1 MASLGKNSLE
11 VSRMETLTHGYGSYA
26 RCCPKRLTLCLE
38 ARLFLPHLWQ
48 QIRDWFGK
56 AGSITWLSAPFR
68 VMTAEEPAPDSPR
81 WKQVGVDVLSWLIFL
96 VMVPAGHPLVAFWLA
111 VDWAAINRICAPCYQ
126 NGRRGQRAWA
136 PAQMFALLILFFV
149 LPVPSES
156 ELLRTVAIV
165 PLYRW
170 FCGFGLFSLLPDH
183 STLHTFRKRVGV
195 ERFEAILTWVVAR
208 GLELGLIANELAH
221 FDMMGVAASARTW
234 MPYERVVLL
243 TQALIR
249 YLELAE
255 KGKAPDEP
263 LPEAL
268 RQLAAEIAIEVLG
281 NERLKKDPKAPDR
294 VLKSIERWTRRRQG
308 AKGQALWEM
317 ALEEAVQ
324 TLLAEEESPS
334 PHEGEA
340 SRRWLKGA
348 AQRLKALLPHAK
360 GDLDARVGWVNDV
373 LLLCGYW
380 LGFLVDG
387 AHSIITAVRVVPLN
401 VDQRTQMIP
410 ALDAHKERVGA
421 YPKEVTADSAQDYYP
436 VHQALDEREIEGHIA
451 SRDHK
456 AVGGGLS
463 SDHFTW
469 DEKGRLLCPE
479 GKAMR
484 PGKPRQDGLTPF
496 KGLDCPSCLRKTE
509 CLPERQQPDG
519 PRVIYL
525 EPAAHQRWLKNREH
539 TRTEAYK
546 EAQRK
551 RFASEGLFG
560 LARRLHGAEKMPYR
574 SEPMNQIAGLMIG
587 IVMNLGILARQ
598 RRAKAPA

>member
-1 MASLGKNSLE
+1 
-11 VSRMETLTHGYGSYA
+11 METLTYGYAGYA
-26 RCCPKRLTLCLE
+26 HCYPKRLTLSLD
-38 ARLFLPHLWQ
+38 ARLFLPCLWQ
-48 QIRDWFGK
+48 QIRDWFGRT
-56 AGSITWLSAPFR
+56 GSITWLSAPFR
-68 VMTAEEPAPDSPR
+68 AMSAEESAPNSPR
-81 WKQVGVDVLSWLIFL
+81 WKQIGVDVLSWLIFL
-96 VMVPAGHPLVAFWLA
+96 VMVPAGHPLVALWQA

-136 PAQMFALLILFFV
+136 PAQMFALLVLFFI

-170 FCGFGLFSLLPDH
+170 FCGFGLFSSLPDH
-183 STLHTFRKRVGV
+183 STLHTFRKRIGV
-195 ERFEAILTWVVAR
+195 ERFEAILTWVVGR
-208 GLELGLIANELAH
+208 CLEMGLIANELAH
-221 FDMMGVAASARTW
+221 FDMMGVAASAHTW
-234 MPYERVVLL
+234 TPYERAVLL

-255 KGKAPDEP
+255 KGKPPDEP

-268 RQLAAEIAIEVLG
+268 RRLAAEIAIAVLG
-281 NERLKKDPKAPDR
+281 NERLKKDTKAPSR
-294 VLKSIERWTRRRQG
+294 VLRSIERWNLRRQG

-324 TLLAEEESPS
+324 ALLSEEESS
-334 PHEGEA
+334 PPEEENA
-340 SRRWLKGA
+340 FRRWLKGR
-348 AQRLKALLPHAK
+348 AQKLKALLPHAR
-360 GDLDARVGWVNDV
+360 GDLDARVGWVSDL

-387 AHSIITAVRVVPLN
+387 ARSVITAVRVVPLN
-401 VDQRTQMIP
+401 VDQQTQMIP
-410 ALDAHKERVGA
+410 ALDAHRERVGV
-421 YPKEVTADSAQDYYP
+421 YPKQVTADSAQDYYP
-436 VHQALDEREIEGHIA
+436 VHQGLDKRQIEGHIA

-469 DEKGRLLCPE
+469 DERGQLLCPE
-479 GKAMR
+479 GKVMR
-484 PGKPRQDGLTPF
+484 PGKPRKDGLTPF
-496 KGLDCPSCLRKTE
+496 RGPDCSLCKRKAE
-509 CLPERQQPDG
+509 CLPKGQQPDG
-519 PRVIYL
+519 PRVIHL

-539 TRTEAYK
+539 TRTKAYK

-574 SEPMNQIAGLMIG
+574 SEFMNQIAGLMIG
-587 IVMNLGILARQ
+587 IVMDLGILARQ
-598 RRAKAPA
+598 QRAMAPA

>member
-1 MASLGKNSLE
+1 
-11 VSRMETLTHGYGSYA
+11 METLTYGYASYA
-26 RCCPKRLTLCLE
+26 HCYSKRLTLCLD
-38 ARLFLPHLWQ
+38 ARLFLPCLWQ
-48 QIRDWFGK
+48 QIRDWFGRT
-56 AGSITWLSAPFR
+56 GSITWLSAPFR
-68 VMTAEEPAPDSPR
+68 VMSAEESAPNSPR
-81 WKQVGVDVLSWLIFL
+81 WKQIGVDVLSWLIFL
-96 VMVPAGHPLVAFWLA
+96 VMVPAGHPLVTLWQA

-136 PAQMFALLILFFV
+136 PAQLFALLVLFFV

-170 FCGFGLFSLLPDH
+170 FCGFGLFSALPDH
-183 STLHTFRKRVGV
+183 STLHTFRKRMGV
-195 ERFEAILTWVVAR
+195 ERFEAILTWAVGR
-208 GLELGLIANELAH
+208 CLEMGLIANELAH

-234 MPYERVVLL
+234 TPYERAVLL

-255 KGKAPDEP
+255 EGKAPHEP

-268 RQLAAEIAIEVLG
+268 RQLAAEIAIAVLG
-281 NERLKKDPKAPDR
+281 NERLKKDAKAPSR
-294 VLKSIERWTRRRQG
+294 VLKSIERWNLRRQG

-324 TLLAEEESPS
+324 ALLSEEESS
-334 PHEGEA
+334 PPEDENA
-340 SRRWLKGA
+340 FRRWLKGR
-348 AQRLKALLPHAK
+348 AQKLKALLPHAR
-360 GDLDARVGWVNDV
+360 GDLDARVGWVSDL

-387 AHSIITAVRVVPLN
+387 ARSVITAVRVVPVN
-401 VDQRTQMIP
+401 SNQSTQMIP

-421 YPKEVTADSAQDYYP
+421 YPKQVTADSAQDYYP
-436 VHQALDEREIEGHIA
+436 VHQALDKRQIEGHIA

-469 DEKGRLLCPE
+469 DEKGQLLCPE
-479 GKAMR
+479 GKVMR
-484 PGKPRQDGLTPF
+484 PGKPRKDGLTPF
-496 KGLDCPSCLRKTE
+496 TGSGCADCRRREE
-509 CLPERQQPDG
+509 CLPKGQQPAG
-519 PRVIYL
+519 PRVIHL

-539 TRTEAYK
+539 THTEAYK

-574 SEPMNQIAGLMIG
+574 SEPMNRIAGLMIG
-587 IVMNLGILARQ
+587 IVMDLGILARQ
-598 RRAKAPA
+598 QRAMASA

>member
-1 MASLGKNSLE
+1 
-11 VSRMETLTHGYGSYA
+11 MEALAHGHASYA
-26 RCCPKRLTLCLE
+26 HCYPQRLILCLE

-48 QIRDWFGK
+48 QIRDWFSR

-68 VMTAEEPAPDSPR
+68 VMTAEGPTPDSPR
-81 WKQVGVDVLSWLIFL
+81 WKQVGMDVLSWLIFL
-96 VMVPAGHPLVAFWLA
+96 VMVPAYHPLVAFWQA
-111 VDWAAINRICAPCYQ
+111 VDWAAINRICAPCYH
-126 NGRRGQRAWA
+126 NGQRGQRAWA

-170 FCGFGLFSLLPDH
+170 FCGFGLFSSLPDH

-195 ERFEAILTWVVAR
+195 ERFEAILTWVVGR
-208 GLELGLIANELAH
+208 CLEAGLIANHLAH

-234 MPYERVVLL
+234 TPYEKAVLL

-255 KGKAPDEP
+255 EEKAPDEP

-268 RQLAAEIAIEVLG
+268 RQLVAEIAITVLG
-281 NERLKKDPKAPDR
+281 NERLKEDAKAPSR
-294 VLKSIERWTRRRQG
+294 VLRSIERWNLRRQG

-324 TLLAEEESPS
+324 TLLSEEESP
-334 PHEGEA
+334 PPEGEDA
-340 SRRWLKGA
+340 FRRWLKGR
-348 AQRLKALLPHAK
+348 AQQLKALLPHAR
-360 GDLDARVGWVNDV
+360 GDLDARIGKVSDV
-373 LLLCGYW
+373 LFLCGYW

-387 AHSIITAVRVVPLN
+387 VRSVITAVRVVPLN

-410 ALDAHKERVGA
+410 ALDAHRKRVGA
-421 YPKEVTADSAQDYYP
+421 YPKQVTADSAQDYYS
-436 VHQALDEREIEGHIA
+436 VHRALDERRIEGHIA

-469 DEKGRLLCPE
+469 DEKGQLLCPE
-479 GKAMR
+479 GKVMR
-484 PGKPRQDGLTPF
+484 PGKPRQDGLIPF
-496 KGLDCPSCLRKTE
+496 KGSDCSLCQCKAE
-509 CLPERQQPDG
+509 CLPRGQQPDG
-519 PRVIYL
+519 PRVIHL
-525 EPAAHQRWLKNREH
+525 EPAAHQRWQKNREH
-539 TRTEAYK
+539 TRTKAYK
-546 EAQRK
+546 EAQQK
-551 RFASEGLFG
+551 RFAKEGLFG
-560 LARRLHGAEKMPYR
+560 LAKRLHGAEKMPYR

-587 IVMNLGILARQ
+587 IVMDLGILARQ
-598 RRAKAPA
+598 RRAKAST